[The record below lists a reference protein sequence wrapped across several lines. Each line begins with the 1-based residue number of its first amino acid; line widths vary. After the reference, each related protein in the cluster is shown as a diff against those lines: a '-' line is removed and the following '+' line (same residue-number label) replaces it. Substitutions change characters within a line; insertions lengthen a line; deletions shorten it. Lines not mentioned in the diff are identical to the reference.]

1 MGVGM
6 AALHTHA
13 FLLLKPH
20 RLFFRF
26 TGLVSLGLSL
36 HMIPLLSLV
45 QALRGAHSQPGLM
58 GSGAVTALKHTLL
71 IPRFPLTL
79 GTGNK
84 RAAFTDVR
92 TISPSPSIYPA
103 SLGD

>member
-79 GTGNK
+79 GTGTNVQHLL
-84 RAAFTDVR
+84 T
-92 TISPSPSIYPA
+92 
-103 SLGD
+103 